1 MLLRSCVGDRNLARD
16 VCRVGSM
23 VLVSGDVKFERIRI
37 AMTAKRPIR
46 RSVAL
51 AGVLLAIL
59 ALPAC
64 SSWRDGSGYP
74 LLTNRNPNREYVV
87 QRPTY
92 GPDTGKPFFVGGYA
106 GANYGPLFPRR
117 AMQYEEGAGVPA
129 AAQPTVSVEHGA
141 WDPE

>member
-1 MLLRSCVGDRNLARD
+1 
-16 VCRVGSM
+16 
-23 VLVSGDVKFERIRI
+23 
-37 AMTAKRPIR
+37 MTAIRPIR
-46 RSVAL
+46 RRVAL

-106 GANYGPLFPRR
+106 GDTYAPLFPRR
-117 AMQYEEGAGVPA
+117 AMQYEEGVGDRPRPSRRCRWSMVRGIPSEVIDRPLGFPRDLRSRLSTERIRIA
-129 AAQPTVSVEHGA
+129 
-141 WDPE
+141 

>member
-1 MLLRSCVGDRNLARD
+1 MQFGEGCF
-16 VCRVGSM
+16 RVAASF
-23 VLVSGDVKFERIRI
+23 LVPSDCEVREDAGP
-37 AMTAKRPIR
+37 MTATRLIR
-46 RSVAL
+46 RSIAL
-51 AGVLLAIL
+51 AGILLAAL
-59 ALPAC
+59 CLPAC

-106 GANYGPLFPRR
+106 GANYGPIFPRR
-117 AMQYEEGAGVPA
+117 AMQYEEGVGVPVA
-129 AAQPTVSVEHGA
+129 DQPTVSVEHGA

>member
-1 MLLRSCVGDRNLARD
+1 MQFGEESLSRGRMVFVPGDCEVRED
-16 VCRVGSM
+16 
-23 VLVSGDVKFERIRI
+23 SGP
-37 AMTAKRPIR
+37 MTAIRPIR
-46 RSVAL
+46 RSAAL

-106 GANYGPLFPRR
+106 GANYAPLFPRR
-117 AMQYEEGAGVPA
+117 AMEYEEGEGVPVG
-129 AAQPTVSVEHGA
+129 AQPTVSVEHGA